1 MNENVLS
8 KRICDYSKVVDIMQI
23 ILICF
28 AALVVPTF
36 VPTWIK
42 ALFGAESFLAVN
54 SQLIVGTIVNTA
66 LVMTAINL
74 KGWKKIVGI
83 ITLPSISS
91 LLGGYIFKTAS
102 PFMIYMI
109 PAIWLGNFAIVY
121 SYKLLLVSKQKNY
134 FLAGIVGIVTK
145 VAIIFA
151 FFNIINLFGVFPEK
165 VAIMFKTAMGAT
177 QAITATSGVIVSALI
192 YYPIKKNKKI

>member
-1 MNENVLS
+1 M
-8 KRICDYSKVVDIMQI
+8 
-23 ILICF
+23 
-28 AALVVPTF
+28 
-36 VPTWIK
+36 
-42 ALFGAESFLAVN
+42 
-54 SQLIVGTIVNTA
+54 GTIVNTA

-192 YYPIKKNKKI
+192 YYPIKKIKKI